1 LRHIIDLTRQINS
14 NTKVFPGS
22 PQPTIIAWSKIDIQ
36 GYDSEVVFLS
46 THTSTHMDAP
56 SHFVANASSI
66 ELIDVRRLICN
77 AVLIKTEKKRR
88 NELIVL
94 EDVVN
99 SKNEIQA
106 GETVVFSTGW
116 DDEVTSE
123 DYFTSNPGLSPEVAK
138 YLVEKKINAA
148 AIDSPS
154 IDPGYDHSF
163 TCHKILL
170 SRDIFIVENLCNLSK
185 INKQKFTMIVA
196 PLKFTGATGSP
207 VRAISIEE

>member
-1 LRHIIDLTRQINS
+1 MRHIIDLTRQINS

-123 DYFTSNPGLSPEVAK
+123 DYFTNNPGLSPEVAK

-185 INKQKFTMIVA
+185 INNQKFTMIVA

>member
-1 LRHIIDLTRQINS
+1 MRHIIDLTRQINS

-22 PQPTIIAWSKIDIQ
+22 PQPAIIAWSKIDIQ

-77 AVLIKTEKKRR
+77 AVLIKTQKKRR
-88 NELIVL
+88 DELIVL
-94 EDVVN
+94 EDVAN

-106 GETVVFSTGW
+106 GEIVVFSTGW

-123 DYFTSNPGLSPEVAK
+123 DYFTHNPGLSPEVAK

-185 INKQKFTMIVA
+185 INNQKFTMIVA

>member
-123 DYFTSNPGLSPEVAK
+123 DYFTNNPGLSPEVAK

-185 INKQKFTMIVA
+185 INNQKFTMIVA